1 MNSSNAR
8 DELEKLVV
16 GNRSRI
22 DLERVKKA
30 DPKLQVEDDEDLLR
44 DDEDLLRDD
53 EDLLREFVQTNHPGN
68 VLLDCFY
75 EYDLQKVAVE
85 QLEIKKEQ
93 NLRGR
98 KLVGAILEWCG
109 FPKEEEPIGLFQIRE
124 EFNLILKSA
133 AAPRLQDP
141 ASIDGFFVTMGKAME
156 KLLPVLFLFHIGMSR
171 RETENKEAIEKLCGR
186 YRNGR
191 KSLGCYIGFKGQEE
205 AEDKDGYLTALI
217 NIVQNDNK
225 LKDYYRKYFKYE
237 TPLTQSHIA
246 EFGMLVIYRN
256 LIAHDW
262 DYERW
267 QGKKSDG
274 ETNLSK
280 MDQKALEHWQENW
293 NSIVEAVESQPQ
305 QPTFPKPEMLQKVVI
320 FLQEFL
326 DLLSENQIY
335 PKVIVMISS
344 TVDNYGTHHI
354 SANSSDP
361 NDETI
366 FLTNCKF
373 TPHIQFYYHSRAN
386 RVGIDPLLVSKE
398 DLENWAIPSDD
409 NTENQKEE

>member
-30 DPKLQVEDDEDLLR
+30 DPKLQAE

-124 EFNLILKSA
+124 EFNPILKSA

-156 KLLPVLFLFHIGMSR
+156 NCYLYYSFFTLACHAGRLKTKRQLKNSVGGIETGANRWDVTLDLKVKR
-171 RETENKEAIEKLCGR
+171 RQKI
-186 YRNGR
+186 
-191 KSLGCYIGFKGQEE
+191 
-205 AEDKDGYLTALI
+205 
-217 NIVQNDNK
+217 
-225 LKDYYRKYFKYE
+225 
-237 TPLTQSHIA
+237 
-246 EFGMLVIYRN
+246 
-256 LIAHDW
+256 
-262 DYERW
+262 
-267 QGKKSDG
+267 
-274 ETNLSK
+274 K
-280 MDQKALEHWQENW
+280 MD
-293 NSIVEAVESQPQ
+293 
-305 QPTFPKPEMLQKVVI
+305 T
-320 FLQEFL
+320 
-326 DLLSENQIY
+326 
-335 PKVIVMISS
+335 
-344 TVDNYGTHHI
+344 
-354 SANSSDP
+354 
-361 NDETI
+361 
-366 FLTNCKF
+366 
-373 TPHIQFYYHSRAN
+373 
-386 RVGIDPLLVSKE
+386 
-398 DLENWAIPSDD
+398 
-409 NTENQKEE
+409 